1 MGWVAN
7 GLRCDEC
14 KTVDGHVYYKK
25 SAGPPPCPECGG
37 ERVIDWSHGKFPGVK
52 GDGIKSFVPVD
63 MGVLGYCDTREKY
76 ERAEAIIKERFPGH
90 TINKVVE
97 SKAEHGERIDAIKH
111 RSWAQKKANHL
122 TPAIIE
128 EVKQKAA
135 AKGREAR
142 NRALALN
149 KNPAKAEQAA
159 KEAVGSASKNA
170 GGWGK

>member
-1 MGWVAN
+1 
-7 GLRCDEC
+7 
-14 KTVDGHVYYKK
+14 
-25 SAGPPPCPECGG
+25 
-37 ERVIDWSHGKFPGVK
+37 
-52 GDGIKSFVPVD
+52 

-97 SKAEHGERIDAIKH
+97 SKADHGERIDAIKH

-128 EVKQKAA
+128 EVKQKAE

-149 KNPAKAEQAA
+149 KNPAKAEKAA